1 MRLWGRKKAEEE
13 AVMEHDKAVKDETER
28 QTAYRM
34 AQELQMLAAEVVQ
47 KAAELTQEIER
58 DRQARG
64 ESVQDPGGT
73 SGFSGGSNSN

>member
-1 MRLWGRKKAEEE
+1 MRFWGRKKAEEA
-13 AVMEHDKAVKDETER
+13 AVMEHDQAVKDETER

-34 AQELQMLAAEVVQ
+34 AQELQRLAAEVVE

-64 ESVQDPGGT
+64 EQRP
-73 SGFSGGSNSN
+73 GFSGGSNAN